1 MDSPINYE
9 KKVLDN
15 LENES
20 QIFFEKIKI
29 LIKEKNNLSKVL
41 DINILKNNIKNVRL
55 LNDNIDNLIIQM
67 KNIRH
72 NININ
77 ENIND
82 IKTWDNENKIS
93 KDYLNLLF
101 LIFHYNQ

>member
-9 KKVLDN
+9 KCILDN

-20 QIFFEKIKI
+20 LNFIEKINI
-29 LIKEKNNLSKVL
+29 LIKEKNNLTKVL
-41 DINILKNNIKNVRL
+41 NINLIKNNIKNIRS
-55 LNDNIDNLIIQM
+55 LNNNIDNLIIQM

-82 IKTWDNENKIS
+82 IKTWYKEDKIC
-93 KDYLNLLF
+93 KDYLTLLF
-101 LIFHYNQ
+101 LAHHYNQ